1 MLASRPGIGLE
12 AVQNH
17 FLEVLVLVLR
27 YVVLVLV
34 LERLVLVLTLVVLV
48 LPWSWVTWSW

>member
-1 MLASRPGIGLE
+1 MLASRPGIGLK

-48 LPWSWVTWSW
+48 LPWSWVTWS